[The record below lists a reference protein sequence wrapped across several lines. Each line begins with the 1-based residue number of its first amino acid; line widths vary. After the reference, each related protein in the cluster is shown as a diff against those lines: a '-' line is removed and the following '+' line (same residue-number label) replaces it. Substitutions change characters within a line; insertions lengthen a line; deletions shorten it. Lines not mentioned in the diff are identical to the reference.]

1 VTQWIVVIAFLLT
14 PLACWALL
22 ARTKVL
28 GWAFAAVFAA
38 YAVAEGGQMTGGWPF
53 RGEPAWMLIGLP
65 VMTVVALAAGAA
77 LEEHEIKSGVPAL
90 RMGARCATGAAMSVL
105 YGAGV
110 LLGAFALL
118 SVIAS
123 APNM

>member
-1 VTQWIVVIAFLLT
+1 MA
-14 PLACWALL
+14 
-22 ARTKVL
+22 
-28 GWAFAAVFAA
+28 
-38 YAVAEGGQMTGGWPF
+38 GGWPF

-77 LEEHEIKSGVPAL
+77 LEELEIKSGVPAL
-90 RMGARCATGAAMSVL
+90 RMGARCAMGAAMSVL

-110 LLGAFALL
+110 LLGAFALMSIL
-118 SVIAS
+118 AS